1 MVPIAAL
8 RLAALELLGADSA
21 TLNPGVG
28 DEVEI
33 MLVQNDFAPAESII
47 LADVTLAN
55 FDGSTAISAG
65 AGAQPVLADPG
76 TNDAIMDIKMPAG
89 GYRWETTGMTHLPQ
103 TIYGYVLL
111 DSAHTVVYAA
121 QRFVSPITLT
131 AINQRIDIGQP
142 TIVLPANTMF

>member
-1 MVPIAAL
+1 MIPIAQL
-8 RLAALELLGADSA
+8 RLAALELLGADTA

-33 MLVQNDFAPAESII
+33 MLVQNDFAPAESLV

-55 FDGSTAISAG
+55 FAGSTAIAAA

-89 GYRWETTGMTHLPQ
+89 GFRWETTALTNLPQ
-103 TIYGYVLL
+103 TIYGYVLM
-111 DSAHTVVYAA
+111 DSAHTVVYASE
-121 QRFVSPITLT
+121 RFTSPITLT
-131 AINQRIDIGQP
+131 AVNQRIDIGQP
-142 TIVLPANTMF
+142 TITLPANTMF